1 MKILTIDASTK
12 STGISVGTNQS
23 LEFHT
28 CISVS
33 HRDVEKRIIYMRD
46 EITKLIK
53 QHCPDKIIM

>member
-12 STGISVGTNQS
+12 STGIAGGKDQS

-28 CISVS
+28 YISIS